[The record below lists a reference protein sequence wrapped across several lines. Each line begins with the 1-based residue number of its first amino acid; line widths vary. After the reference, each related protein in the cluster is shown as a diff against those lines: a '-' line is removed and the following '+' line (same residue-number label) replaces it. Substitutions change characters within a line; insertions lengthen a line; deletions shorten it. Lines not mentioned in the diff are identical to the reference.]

1 METTAIKKSAI
12 EKIVTWVKSKG
23 YSNIKAN
30 TEGYEVPTSFA
41 LQKELETDEDQY
53 IPDVTGRKGSQKHY
67 FEIALKTEDPRRL
80 IRKWKLL
87 STLAEMKNGKLH
99 LFAPRGHKAFAER
112 IVRERQLTAKVVS
125 I

>member
-1 METTAIKKSAI
+1 MSDQVIKDSGIQRVVK
-12 EKIVTWVKSKG
+12 WVKSKG

-30 TEGYEVPTSFA
+30 VEGYELPTTFTPSNLDVEPFV
-41 LQKELETDEDQY
+41 
-53 IPDVTGRKGSQKHY
+53 PDVTATRGEQKHY
-67 FEIALKTEDPRRL
+67 FEIALKTEDSDRQ

-87 STLAEMKNGKLH
+87 STLAEMKKGKLH

-112 IVRERQLTAKVVS
+112 IVRERQLAADVVS